1 MGKCIVFVN
10 QKGGVGKT
18 TSCINIG
25 AYIALAGKKVLLVDF
40 DSQGNMSSGVGVS
53 KDKPTIYELIS
64 GQVTAEQAIKHSPVS
79 GLDAISASTTSLD
92 IDENFYGDE
101 DFDSEDLDMDGFD
114 MGGGS
119 GEVTL
124 DSLDDLY

>member
-1 MGKCIVFVN
+1 YGKSIDKAICTG
-10 QKGGVGKT
+10 KGGEAPKQL
-18 TSCINIG
+18 I
-25 AYIALAGKKVLLVDF
+25 DF
-40 DSQGNMSSGVGVS
+40 
-53 KDKPTIYELIS
+53 
-64 GQVTAEQAIKHSPVS
+64 
-79 GLDAISASTTSLD
+79 DAISASTTSLD